1 MRSLL
6 SADKPNT
13 MRKTLLIVTLSI
25 LVQNLFSQSD
35 SLLKTFKYRIDN
47 YRAINFSVGGNS
59 QFQKSELVSNISKNS
74 SSGGGLGASYYTVK
88 NTDKI
93 LLTTEGSLYSSF
105 STGKAED
112 TVIRNKSRNFSAA
125 PQFSILNKWF
135 YKKNIF
141 AELGADLSAALY
153 TNKNVLSNFPDPSK
167 DRQANYAIAVHT
179 GIGKGRL
186 ENITD
191 MQNALWLYKELEN
204 TQSLSRSLSDAEL
217 DELGRTITKAN
228 NTRILDS
235 RKRTQFVLQT
245 ADNFFQQKGLV
256 SKTDINYF
264 TKLNDILFFAI
275 NNTRLAGTEKYI
287 RFTPAIS
294 YLDRYTTPNG
304 AFSKYQRSGDSKSI
318 LLSAGINKYIP
329 LSLKHQNNFGAAVK
343 LNHIFYRSI
352 DKYFT
357 SGVLTSETKESP
369 FIKQAGVNLFFQH
382 AFYPNTRTIVSFD
395 LQAETGSQKIEDK
408 SGYYGKANLSASFN
422 YFISYR
428 TRFTCDAGVEYTKN
442 TYEYNTLQSLQLLP
456 DIIRFYVNAG
466 VGISL

>member
-1 MRSLL
+1 
-6 SADKPNT
+6 
-13 MRKTLLIVTLSI
+13 
-25 LVQNLFSQSD
+25 
-35 SLLKTFKYRIDN
+35 
-47 YRAINFSVGGNS
+47 
-59 QFQKSELVSNISKNS
+59 
-74 SSGGGLGASYYTVK
+74 
-88 NTDKI
+88 
-93 LLTTEGSLYSSF
+93 
-105 STGKAED
+105 
-112 TVIRNKSRNFSAA
+112 
-125 PQFSILNKWF
+125 
-135 YKKNIF
+135 
-141 AELGADLSAALY
+141 
-153 TNKNVLSNFPDPSK
+153 
-167 DRQANYAIAVHT
+167 
-179 GIGKGRL
+179 
-186 ENITD
+186 
-191 MQNALWLYKELEN
+191 
-204 TQSLSRSLSDAEL
+204 
-217 DELGRTITKAN
+217 
-228 NTRILDS
+228 
-235 RKRTQFVLQT
+235 
-245 ADNFFQQKGLV
+245 
-256 SKTDINYF
+256 
-264 TKLNDILFFAI
+264 LFFAI

-428 TRFTCDAGVEYTKN
+428 TRFTCDAGVAYTKN